1 MSIKDFKI
9 SAVDTSKGLALGE
22 YKAEEK
28 VQAKA
33 DGRCSYGS
41 SAAVV
46 ADSAVTVQIA
56 AVGKNF
62 KAG

>member
-22 YKAEEK
+22 YNAEEK

-41 SAAVV
+41 SC
-46 ADSAVTVQIA
+46 SGGSGQCSY
-56 AVGKNF
+56 GSNC
-62 KAG
+62 GGW

>member
-9 SAVDTSKGLALGE
+9 SAVDTSKGLALGK

-41 SAAVV
+41 SC
-46 ADSAVTVQIA
+46 SGGSGQCSY
-56 AVGKNF
+56 GSNC
-62 KAG
+62 GGW